1 MNAHLQPVLARAL
14 APMAPPQSVVHQ
26 IVAADAAAV
35 TPAERRAVAA
45 ITTEPRFPFV
55 SCSQCGNEF
64 GPGDAGF
71 SDCREHRSAAE
82 LQAIRDHHDD
92 EYRTG
97 LDKVGPQW
105 DDEEGEEVAA

>member
-1 MNAHLQPVLARAL
+1 MNRRDHRA
-14 APMAPPQSVVHQ
+14 AFEAKRTPPDL
-26 IVAADAAAV
+26 IAV
-35 TPAERRAVAA
+35 TPAERRALFDLIDASRQ
-45 ITTEPRFPFV
+45 PRFQCV

-92 EYRTG
+92 EYRSG

-105 DDEEGEEVAA
+105 ERDDDEDAGVMA

>member
-1 MNAHLQPVLARAL
+1 MNAHLPPVLARAL

-105 DDEEGEEVAA
+105 DDEEDDEVAA